1 MADEHAHTAADEHA
15 RTAEDVQ
22 LEIAQ
27 TRADL
32 DDTLDVIGRRLSP
45 REIKSRAVAY
55 AKDAAAHLPDAV
67 QRHPAGVALAAGAIV
82 AAVLVQRLRARRA
95 DERADQARAAWA
107 RLILATAAN
116 ADQHGRSGARL
127 SEAIDKVGEL
137 AHGARDSVAHVLG
150 DVTAG
155 AQRLF
160 DSDAARPIVD
170 PAKRMLAVVEDA
182 SRDRPL
188 VTLGVTLLAGAL
200 LARLLRD

>member
-1 MADEHAHTAADEHA
+1 MADEHAHTAAGEHA

-45 REIKSRAVAY
+45 QEIKSRAVGY
-55 AKDAAAHLPDAV
+55 AKHTAAHLPDAL
-67 QRHPAGVALAAGAIV
+67 QRHPAGAALAAGAIV
-82 AAVLVQRLRARRA
+82 AAVMVQRLRARRA
-95 DERADQARAAWA
+95 HERADQAAWA
-107 RLILATAAN
+107 RLILVTAAN

-137 AHGARDSVAHVLG
+137 AHGARDGVAHVLG

-188 VTLGVTLLAGAL
+188 VTLGMTLLAGAL